1 MDNYIIRVV
10 FNHSIIIAVIIAM
23 IRFKSIISDY
33 YPFIFV
39 IWLGLVN
46 ESLSLIM
53 IYSARSNAINS
64 NVFVLLEYGLILF
77 QFYKWNDSNSKKYY
91 LLAGLGLLI
100 WIADN
105 FIINSIAQNNS
116 LFRVFYSFVIVFFSI
131 DQVNKMIIYEK
142 GVLLKNAMFIICIT
156 FLFYY
161 GCKAFV
167 EAFNVFHSALSNMLL
182 KNLWIILYFVNVIA
196 NVLYALAILCLP
208 TKQKFTLPY

>member
-33 YPFIFV
+33 YPFIFI

-53 IYSARSNAINS
+53 IYSNRSNAINS

>member
-33 YPFIFV
+33 YPFIFI

>member
-53 IYSARSNAINS
+53 IYSTRSNAINS

>member
-10 FNHSIIIAVIIAM
+10 FNHSIIIAGIIAM

-33 YPFIFV
+33 YPFIFI